1 MAGMPVVLLT
11 AALAILV
18 GVVVVAIGRGGEL
31 TMFRPDVPP
40 YPVPLSTAAQVAAF
54 RPPPAFLGYNAQATD
69 DALHRVA
76 LAVAQRDA
84 ELARLRGELAAA
96 RGDSPVPQ
104 APSGEA
110 LSGETPSGDALSG
123 DAPSGDAPSGDAP
136 SGDAPPG
143 GVPPRDQ
150 AVAGETGE
158 LSR

>member
-31 TMFRPDVPP
+31 TMFRADVPP
-40 YPVPLSTAAQVAAF
+40 HPVALGTAAQVAAF

-96 RGDSPVPQ
+96 RSDSPVVSGQSGPPGRA
-104 APSGEA
+104 AP
-110 LSGETPSGDALSG
+110 GDADREDGREVLPG
-123 DAPSGDAPSGDAP
+123 DRPA
-136 SGDAPPG
+136 
-143 GVPPRDQ
+143 
-150 AVAGETGE
+150 AGETGE

>member
-96 RGDSPVPQ
+96 LGEPPMPPGQAVLPGQAVPSHEGAPRQ
-104 APSGEA
+104 ALP
-110 LSGETPSGDALSG
+110 GDALLG
-123 DAPSGDAPSGDAP
+123 DALLGEAPHGEAPS
-136 SGDAPPG
+136 
-143 GVPPRDQ
+143 RDQ
-150 AVAGETGE
+150 AAAGETGE